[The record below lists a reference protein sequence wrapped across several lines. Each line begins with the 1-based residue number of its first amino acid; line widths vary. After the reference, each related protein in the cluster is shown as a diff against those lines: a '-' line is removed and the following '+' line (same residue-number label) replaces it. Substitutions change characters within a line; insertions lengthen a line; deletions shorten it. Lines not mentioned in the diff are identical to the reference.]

1 MFLFHEEQESFL
13 ILANSFIKNGY
24 IMLDIWMGAIQNV
37 INPITLLYIWG
48 GVLLGVTLGSVPGLN
63 STMGTALL
71 IPFTFAMSPINGLVL
86 LTSIYCGGTYG
97 GSISA
102 ILFNVPGAP
111 EASATVFDGYEM
123 AKKGQAA
130 QALGYAVMCSCIG
143 GLFSVIV
150 MILISPLLAKI
161 ALTFS
166 QPEYFALS
174 ITALTLIAS
183 FGGRGIKKAIISGS
197 FGLLMATVG
206 IDPMTA
212 DSRFTFGGKA
222 LIGGINFIPAIIG
235 AFAISE
241 AFSRIGYTQKKDI
254 FITRKVSTILPRLKE
269 IFRMK
274 WLILRSALIGTWIG
288 ILPGVGATTASFVGY
303 AEAVRWSKNP
313 EKFGT
318 GIPEGIAAPE
328 TANNAATGGAMVPL
342 LTLGIPGSATTA
354 VIIGGFLVH
363 GLQPG
368 PMLFMNQP
376 KLMYSIFLAML
387 LANFLMLFAGLGIAK
402 VFSNFIKIRYSLLGP
417 CIFIF
422 AAIGAYGIRN
432 DPVDLWIML
441 FFGIIGYFM
450 KKYDY
455 PIAPMIIGLVLGNL
469 TESSLRRG
477 LRMYDYNLFAF
488 LFRPIAGVI
497 LIIAII
503 SIIYSIIRKKP
514 GRIYEED

>member
-1 MFLFHEEQESFL
+1 MWDLWIS
-13 ILANSFIKNGY
+13 
-24 IMLDIWMGAIQNV
+24 AIQNV
-37 INPITLLYIWG
+37 VNPMTLLCIGG
-48 GVLLGVTLGSVPGLN
+48 GVLLGVILGSIPGLN

-71 IPFTFAMSPINGLVL
+71 IPFTFAMSPINGLAL
-86 LTSIYCGGTYG
+86 LTSVYCGGTYG

-130 QALGYAVMCSCIG
+130 QALGYAVMCSCLG

-150 MILISPLLAKI
+150 MILVSPLLARV

-166 QPEYFALS
+166 QPEYFALA

-183 FGGRGIKKAIISGS
+183 LGGRGMKKAAISGV

-206 IDPMTA
+206 IDPMTG
-212 DSRFTFGGKA
+212 DPRFTFGGKA
-222 LIGGINFIPAIIG
+222 LMGGINFIPAIIG
-235 AFAISE
+235 AFAVSE
-241 AFSRIGYTQKKDI
+241 VLSRAETGIKKGEVL
-254 FITRKVSTILPRLKE
+254 FTKVSTVLPRIKE
-269 IFRMK
+269 ILKMK

-288 ILPGVGATTASFVGY
+288 ILPGVGATTAAFVGY
-303 AEAVRWSKNP
+303 AEAVRWSKHP

-368 PMLFMNQP
+368 PMLFINQP

-387 LANFLMLFAGLGIAK
+387 LANILMLFAGLGVAK
-402 VFSNFIKIRYSLLGP
+402 VFSNFRRIRYSILGP

-422 AAIGAYGIRN
+422 AAIGSYGIRN
-432 DPVDLWIML
+432 DPVDLWIMF
-441 FFGIIGYFM
+441 FFGVIGYFM
-450 KKYDY
+450 KKYNY

-469 TESSLRRG
+469 TEISLRRG
-477 LRMYDYNLFAF
+477 MRMLDYDLSAF
-488 LFRPIAGVI
+488 LFRPIAGMI
-497 LIIAII
+497 LAIAVI
-503 SIIYSIIRKKP
+503 SILYSVIRKKP
-514 GRIYEED
+514 KVLEEEE

>member
-1 MFLFHEEQESFL
+1 MWDLWAS
-13 ILANSFIKNGY
+13 
-24 IMLDIWMGAIQNV
+24 AIQNV
-37 INPITLLYIWG
+37 INPMTLLCIWG
-48 GVLLGVTLGSVPGLN
+48 GVLLGVILGSVPGLN

-71 IPFTFAMSPINGLVL
+71 IPFTFAMSPINGLAL
-86 LTSIYCGGTYG
+86 LTSVYCGGTYG

-130 QALGYAVMCSCIG
+130 QALGYAIMCSCLG

-150 MILISPLLAKI
+150 MILVSPLLASV

-166 QPEYFALS
+166 QPEYFALA

-183 FGGRGIKKAIISGS
+183 LGGRGMKKAAISGV

-206 IDPMTA
+206 IDPMTG
-212 DSRFTFGGKA
+212 DPRFTFGGKA
-222 LIGGINFIPAIIG
+222 LMGGINFIPAIIG
-235 AFAISE
+235 AFAVSE
-241 AFSRIGYTQKKDI
+241 VLSRAESGMKKSEVLSTKI
-254 FITRKVSTILPRLKE
+254 STILPRIKE
-269 IFRMK
+269 IIRMK

-288 ILPGVGATTASFVGY
+288 ILPGVGATTAAFVGY
-303 AEAVRWSKNP
+303 AEAVRWSKHP

-368 PMLFMNQP
+368 PMLFINQP

-387 LANFLMLFAGLGIAK
+387 LANFLMLFAGLGVAK
-402 VFSNFIKIRYSLLGP
+402 VFSNFRRIRYSILGP

-422 AAIGAYGIRN
+422 AAIGSYGIRN
-432 DPVDLWIML
+432 DPVDLWIMF
-441 FFGIIGYFM
+441 FFGVIGYFM
-450 KKYDY
+450 KKYNY

-469 TESSLRRG
+469 TEISLRRG
-477 LRMYDYNLFAF
+477 LRMLDYDLSAF
-488 LFRPIAGVI
+488 LFRPIAGII
-497 LIIAII
+497 LAIAVI
-503 SIIYSIIRKKP
+503 SILYSIIRKKP
-514 GRIYEED
+514 KVLEEE

>member
-1 MFLFHEEQESFL
+1 MWDL
-13 ILANSFIKNGY
+13 
-24 IMLDIWMGAIQNV
+24 WMSAIQNV
-37 INPITLLYIWG
+37 INPMTLLCIWG
-48 GVLLGVTLGSVPGLN
+48 GVLLGVILGSVPGLN

-71 IPFTFAMSPINGLVL
+71 IPFTFAMSPINGLAL
-86 LTSIYCGGTYG
+86 LTSVYCGGTYG

-130 QALGYAVMCSCIG
+130 QALGYAVMCSCLG

-150 MILISPLLAKI
+150 MILVSPLLASV

-166 QPEYFALS
+166 QPEYFALA

-183 FGGRGIKKAIISGS
+183 LGGSGMKKAAISGV

-206 IDPMTA
+206 IDPMTG
-212 DSRFTFGGKA
+212 DPRFTFGGKA
-222 LIGGINFIPAIIG
+222 LMGGINFIPAIIG
-235 AFAISE
+235 AFAVSE
-241 AFSRIGYTQKKDI
+241 VLSRAESGMKKSEVLSTKI
-254 FITRKVSTILPRLKE
+254 STILPRIKE
-269 IFRMK
+269 IIRMK

-288 ILPGVGATTASFVGY
+288 ILPGVGATTAAFVGY
-303 AEAVRWSKNP
+303 AEAVRWSKHP

-368 PMLFMNQP
+368 PMLFINQP

-387 LANFLMLFAGLGIAK
+387 LANFLMLFAGLGVAK
-402 VFSNFIKIRYSLLGP
+402 VFSNFRRIRYSILGP

-422 AAIGAYGIRN
+422 AAIGSYGIRN
-432 DPVDLWIML
+432 DPVDLWIMF
-441 FFGIIGYFM
+441 FFGVIGYFM
-450 KKYDY
+450 KKYNY

-469 TESSLRRG
+469 TEISLRRG
-477 LRMYDYNLFAF
+477 LRMLDYDLSAF
-488 LFRPIAGVI
+488 LFRPIAGII
-497 LIIAII
+497 LAIAVI
-503 SIIYSIIRKKP
+503 SILYSIIRRKP
-514 GRIYEED
+514 KVLKEE

>member
-1 MFLFHEEQESFL
+1 
-13 ILANSFIKNGY
+13 
-24 IMLDIWMGAIQNV
+24 MLWDLWVGAIQNV
-37 INPITLLYIWG
+37 MNPFTLLCIWS
-48 GVLLGVTLGSVPGLN
+48 GVLLGVILGAVPGLN

-71 IPFTFAMSPINGLVL
+71 IPFTFAMSPINGLAL
-86 LTSIYCGGTYG
+86 LTAVYCGGTYG

-130 QALGYAVMCSCIG
+130 QALGYAVMCSCLG

-150 MILISPLLAKI
+150 MILVSPLLASV

-166 QPEYFALS
+166 QPEYFALA

-183 FGGRGIKKAIISGS
+183 LGARGMKKAAIAGV

-206 IDPMTA
+206 IDPMTG
-212 DSRFTFGGKA
+212 DPRFTFGGKA

-241 AFSRIGYTQKKDI
+241 VLSRAESEVKKSEMLAQ
-254 FITRKVSTILPRLKE
+254 KVSTILPRVKDIL
-269 IFRMK
+269 RMK
-274 WLILRSALIGTWIG
+274 WLVLRSALIGTWIG
-288 ILPGVGATTASFVGY
+288 ILPGVGATTAAFVGY
-303 AEAVRWSKNP
+303 AEAVRWSKHP

-387 LANFLMLFAGLGIAK
+387 LANILMLFAGLGVAK
-402 VFSNFIKIRYSLLGP
+402 VFSNFRKIRYSILGP

-422 AAIGAYGIRN
+422 AAIGSYGIRN
-432 DPVDLWIML
+432 DPVDLWIMF
-441 FFGIIGYFM
+441 FFGVIGYFM

-469 TESSLRRG
+469 TEISLRRG
-477 LRMYDYNLFAF
+477 LRMVDYDLSAF
-488 LFRPIAGVI
+488 LFRPIAGII
-497 LIIAII
+497 LGIAVV
-503 SIIYSIIRKKP
+503 SILYSLLRKKP
-514 GRIYEED
+514 KILEED

>member
-1 MFLFHEEQESFL
+1 M
-13 ILANSFIKNGY
+13 
-24 IMLDIWMGAIQNV
+24 
-37 INPITLLYIWG
+37 TLLCIWG
-48 GVLLGVTLGSVPGLN
+48 GVLLGVILGSVPGLN

-71 IPFTFAMSPINGLVL
+71 IPFTFAMSPINGLAL
-86 LTSIYCGGTYG
+86 LTSVYCGGTYG

-130 QALGYAVMCSCIG
+130 QALGYAVMCSCLG

-150 MILISPLLAKI
+150 MILVSPLLASV

-166 QPEYFALS
+166 QPEYFALAV
-174 ITALTLIAS
+174 TALTLIAS
-183 FGGRGIKKAIISGS
+183 LGGRGMKKAAISGI

-206 IDPMTA
+206 IDPMTG
-212 DSRFTFGGKA
+212 DPRFTFGGKA
-222 LIGGINFIPAIIG
+222 LMGGINFIPAIIG
-235 AFAISE
+235 AFAVSEVLSRAESEIKGSEVLSTRIS
-241 AFSRIGYTQKKDI
+241 T
-254 FITRKVSTILPRLKE
+254 VLPRIKE
-269 IFRMK
+269 ILKMK

-288 ILPGVGATTASFVGY
+288 ILPGVGATTAAFVGY
-303 AEAVRWSKNP
+303 AEAVRWSKHP

-387 LANFLMLFAGLGIAK
+387 LANILMLFAGLGVAK
-402 VFSNFIKIRYSLLGP
+402 VFSNFRRIRYSILGP

-422 AAIGAYGIRN
+422 AAIGSYGIRN
-432 DPVDLWIML
+432 DPVDLWIMF
-441 FFGIIGYFM
+441 FFGVVGYFM
-450 KKYDY
+450 KKYNY

-469 TESSLRRG
+469 TEISLRRG
-477 LRMYDYNLFAF
+477 MRMLDYDLSAF

-497 LIIAII
+497 LAIAVI
-503 SIIYSIIRKKP
+503 SILYSLIRKKP
-514 GRIYEED
+514 KILEED

>member
-1 MFLFHEEQESFL
+1 MWDL
-13 ILANSFIKNGY
+13 
-24 IMLDIWMGAIQNV
+24 WMSAIQNV
-37 INPITLLYIWG
+37 VNPMTLLCIWG
-48 GVLLGVTLGSVPGLN
+48 GVLLGVILGAVPGLN

-71 IPFTFAMSPINGLVL
+71 IPFTFAMSPINGLAL
-86 LTSIYCGGTYG
+86 LTSVYCGGTYG

-130 QALGYAVMCSCIG
+130 QALGYAVMCSCLG

-150 MILISPLLAKI
+150 MILVSPLLASV

-166 QPEYFALS
+166 QPEYFALA

-183 FGGRGIKKAIISGS
+183 LGGRGMKKAAISGV

-206 IDPMTA
+206 IDPMTG
-212 DSRFTFGGKA
+212 DPRFTFGGKA
-222 LIGGINFIPAIIG
+222 LMGGINFIPAIIG
-235 AFAISE
+235 AFAVSEVLSRAETGMKKSEVLSTKIS
-241 AFSRIGYTQKKDI
+241 T
-254 FITRKVSTILPRLKE
+254 VLPRIKE
-269 IFRMK
+269 IIRMK

-288 ILPGVGATTASFVGY
+288 ILPGVGATTAAFVGY
-303 AEAVRWSKNP
+303 AEAVRWSKHP

-368 PMLFMNQP
+368 PMLFINQP

-387 LANFLMLFAGLGIAK
+387 LANFLMLFAGLGVAK
-402 VFSNFIKIRYSLLGP
+402 VFSNFRRIRYSLLGP

-422 AAIGAYGIRN
+422 AAIGSYGIRN
-432 DPVDLWIML
+432 DPVDLWVMF
-441 FFGIIGYFM
+441 FFGVIGYFM
-450 KKYDY
+450 KKYNY

-469 TESSLRRG
+469 TEISLRRG
-477 LRMYDYNLFAF
+477 LRMLDYDLSAF
-488 LFRPIAGVI
+488 LFRPIAGII
-497 LIIAII
+497 LAIAVI
-503 SIIYSIIRKKP
+503 SILYSVIRKKP
-514 GRIYEED
+514 KILEED

>member
-1 MFLFHEEQESFL
+1 MADVWL
-13 ILANSFIKNGY
+13 
-24 IMLDIWMGAIQNV
+24 GALQHIF
-37 INPITLLYIWG
+37 NPTTLLIIWG

-71 IPFTFAMSPINGLVL
+71 IPFTFAMTPINGLTL
-86 LTSIYCGGTYG
+86 LAAVYSGGTYG

-130 QALGYAVMCSCIG
+130 QALGFAIICSCLG
-143 GLFSVIV
+143 GLFSVVV
-150 MILISPLLAKI
+150 MTLVSPWLAKV

-166 QPEYFALS
+166 QPEYFALAV
-174 ITALTLIAS
+174 TALTLIAS
-183 FGGRGIKKAIISGS
+183 LGGKGLKKAIIAGI

-206 IDPMTA
+206 IDPMTS

-235 AFAISE
+235 AFAVGEILARSE
-241 AFSRIGYTQKKDI
+241 S
-254 FITRKVSTILPRLKE
+254 KVDRKE
-269 IFRMK
+269 ILLTKISTKLPKIKEIIRMK
-274 WLILRSALIGTWIG
+274 WLIIRSALIGTWIG
-288 ILPGVGATTASFVGY
+288 ILPGVGATTAAFIGY

-318 GIPEGIAAPE
+318 GIPEGIAGPE

-376 KLMYSIFLAML
+376 KLMYAIFLAMF
-387 LANFLMLFAGLGIAK
+387 LANILMLFAGLGVAK
-402 VFSNFIKIRYSLLGP
+402 LFSNFRKIRYSILGP

-422 AAIGAYGIRN
+422 AAIGSYGIRN
-432 DPVDLWIML
+432 DITDLWIMF
-441 FFGIIGYFM
+441 FFGVVGYFM
-450 KKYDY
+450 KKYNY
-455 PIAPMIIGLVLGNL
+455 PIAPMIIGLVLGGL
-469 TESSLRRG
+469 TEISLRRG
-477 LRMYDYNLFAF
+477 MRMADYDLSAF
-488 LFRPIAGVI
+488 LFRPIAGTI
-497 LIIAII
+497 LLIALI
-503 SIIYSIIRKKP
+503 SILYSVLRKKP
-514 GRIYEED
+514 KIIEED